1 MKLARKKCV
10 KMLNLFVIKTVKAVR
25 GTNKNKTLGGGANMS
40 QCQNE
45 NEWIKTEDG
54 FEYKNI
60 RKNGHWEVIRWRHD
74 VAYYSF
80 CPFCGYMHSC
90 YKNNRN
96 EDGTWGMPIYA
107 PEKEFNY
114 CPMCGKDMEVNNQ

>member
-1 MKLARKKCV
+1 
-10 KMLNLFVIKTVKAVR
+10 
-25 GTNKNKTLGGGANMS
+25 MS
-40 QCQNE
+40 QCQDVLCENRTSSGYCKFTACTKHQETTIFNNNE

-90 YKNNRN
+90 YKKNRN
-96 EDGTWGMPIYA
+96 KDGTWGMPIYA

-114 CPMCGKDMEVNNQ
+114 CPMCGEDMEVNNQ

>member
-1 MKLARKKCV
+1 
-10 KMLNLFVIKTVKAVR
+10 
-25 GTNKNKTLGGGANMS
+25 MS
-40 QCQNE
+40 QCQDVLCENRTSSGYCKFTACTKHQETSILNNNE
-45 NEWIKTEDG
+45 NEWIETEDG

-114 CPMCGKDMEVNNQ
+114 CPMCGEDMEVNNHSISTLHLK